1 MSIYH
6 LTYLVNRK
14 NGSKNLLPD
23 LMKNGINCD
32 LRVLQVGDLL
42 WIAREKTACMQSN
55 VQQNILLNVQDF
67 FNFMILHL
75 RISSTQKSYCGYD
88 QTGCN
93 PCTLFRPPI
102 KLAAMIYME
111 YCLKWPYTLTIFT
124 LISFKSVEKF
134 AAQFIFYKL
143 EKVR

>member
-42 WIAREKTACMQSN
+42 WIAREKTAYGSQ
-55 VQQNILLNVQDF
+55 
-67 FNFMILHL
+67 FNWWTKE
-75 RISSTQKSYCGYD
+75 STWIATSY
-88 QTGCN
+88 
-93 PCTLFRPPI
+93 
-102 KLAAMIYME
+102 
-111 YCLKWPYTLTIFT
+111 
-124 LISFKSVEKF
+124 
-134 AAQFIFYKL
+134 
-143 EKVR
+143 

>member
-1 MSIYH
+1 MKNIKILIISTLKNVVMSIYH

-55 VQQNILLNVQDF
+55 VEQNILLNVQDF

-75 RISSTQKSYCGYD
+75 RISST
-88 QTGCN
+88 
-93 PCTLFRPPI
+93 
-102 KLAAMIYME
+102 
-111 YCLKWPYTLTIFT
+111 
-124 LISFKSVEKF
+124 
-134 AAQFIFYKL
+134 
-143 EKVR
+143 

>member
-67 FNFMILHL
+67 FNFMIPRHRKVIVDMIKWQLV
-75 RISSTQKSYCGYD
+75 
-88 QTGCN
+88 TGCN